1 MKERYFKKKMSDNYF
16 ITEPDIKIMN
26 NIKNKKY
33 NSYNNSKNL
42 YLNAYYGNRNKSKE
56 NKGIKARPKT
66 VIGLRKEKCNVID
79 FNKYIDTNLDLK
91 MNKVNNEIYFTPM
104 NCFNKL
110 AGKYYSSSNNVHIK
124 NKRKKREKILDMKN
138 NIQNK

>member
-1 MKERYFKKKMSDNYF
+1 
-16 ITEPDIKIMN
+16 
-26 NIKNKKY
+26 
-33 NSYNNSKNL
+33 
-42 YLNAYYGNRNKSKE
+42 
-56 NKGIKARPKT
+56 
-66 VIGLRKEKCNVID
+66 
-79 FNKYIDTNLDLK
+79 